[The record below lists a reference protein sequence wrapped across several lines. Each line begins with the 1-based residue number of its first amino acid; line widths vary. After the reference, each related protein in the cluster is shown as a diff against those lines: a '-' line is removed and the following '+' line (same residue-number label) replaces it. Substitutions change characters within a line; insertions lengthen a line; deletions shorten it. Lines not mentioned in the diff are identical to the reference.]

1 MEFEFKRDMLHN
13 TIKSQFSMGHEAVG
27 IWLEQEINM
36 DLAGIS
42 RLLTQIQLLQTQA
55 LEQLEFLGAEFSLFL
70 NQEEAKIVANILLSD
85 NDELPEDM
93 SFYDEESLALCG
105 LEDFEQ
111 MLLSYQRFI
120 QKGY

>member
-1 MEFEFKRDMLHN
+1 
-13 TIKSQFSMGHEAVG
+13 MGHEAVG
-27 IWLEQEINM
+27 IWLEQAINM

-93 SFYDEESLALCG
+93 SFYDQESLALCG